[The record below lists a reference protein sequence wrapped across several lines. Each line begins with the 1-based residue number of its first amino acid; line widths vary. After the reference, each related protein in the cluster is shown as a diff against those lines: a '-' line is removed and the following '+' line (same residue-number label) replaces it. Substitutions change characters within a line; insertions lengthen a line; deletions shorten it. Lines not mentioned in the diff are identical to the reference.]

1 MVVYSMA
8 IGSKVIEKA
17 QMRQKDKNANQLEI
31 HVGGQVFMYNL
42 VRKWNKAYKLS
53 RPFEDPYWVVKLYP
67 IPT

>member
-42 VRKWNKAYKLS
+42 VRK
-53 RPFEDPYWVVKLYP
+53 
-67 IPT
+67 